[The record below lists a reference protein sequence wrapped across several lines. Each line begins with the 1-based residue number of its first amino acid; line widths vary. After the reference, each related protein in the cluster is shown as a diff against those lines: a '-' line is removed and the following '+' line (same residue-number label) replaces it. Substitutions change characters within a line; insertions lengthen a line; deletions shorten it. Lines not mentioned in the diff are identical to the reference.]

1 MKLIEFKNVFKNF
14 SELEIL
20 QGIDFSIEEET
31 SVSIIG
37 KSGSGKSTFLHLAGG
52 LDSASK
58 GDVLCNEKNWRKLND
73 KEASKLRN
81 EEIGFIFQSNLLLED
96 FNVIENV
103 MMPALIAGKNESQCK
118 DRAKILLE
126 RLGLAERLSQKAS
139 KLSGGEKQRVSICRA
154 LINNPKIILADEPTG
169 SLDEKNATEVEN
181 LLLELVKEQ
190 GCSLLLVTHNPD
202 FASRCDVL
210 YQLSMGKLERKTAK

>member
-31 SVSIIG
+31 SVSITG

-52 LDSASK
+52 LDSASE
-58 GDVLCNEKNWRKLND
+58 GEVLCNGKNWRKLND

-96 FNVIENV
+96 FNVLENV
-103 MMPALIAGKNESQCK
+103 MMPALIAGKKESQCK
-118 DRAKILLE
+118 DRAQMLLE

-154 LINNPKIILADEPTG
+154 LINNPKTILADEPTG

-210 YQLSMGKLERKTAK
+210 YQLSMGKLERKSAK